1 MNGKRVAQ
9 ILLMVVM
16 AVFLVEMF
24 TPLHVATCESSI
36 DKKDEKTIDLGGAHG
51 SLSDTSP
58 IAFQIHGGDNTFGD
72 ALRAAFKDAVS
83 AKFPDQK
90 LVDGPP
96 PRNGI
101 LLVLTLKSDDARWT
115 PFYSHEGLGVH
126 TTIQMPGT
134 GKAQQITADA
144 NVDAVCKGLV
154 SKSHF
159 AAHGETASSL
169 APWLVEQLA
178 AAVKK

>member
-1 MNGKRVAQ
+1 MNGRRIGQ
-9 ILLMVVM
+9 IALLLVM

-24 TPLHVATCESSI
+24 TPLHAATCDSSI
-36 DKKDEKTIDLGGAHG
+36 DKKDEKAVDLGGARG
-51 SLSDTSP
+51 ALSDTSP

-72 ALRAAFKDAVS
+72 ALRAAFKEAVS
-83 AKFPDQK
+83 AKFPEQK

-101 LLVLTLKSDDARWT
+101 LLVLTLKTDDARWT
-115 PFYSHEGLGVH
+115 PFYSHENLGVH
-126 TTIQMPGT
+126 TTIQFPGQ
-134 GKAQQITADA
+134 GKAQQISADA

-159 AAHGETASSL
+159 AAHGETTSSL